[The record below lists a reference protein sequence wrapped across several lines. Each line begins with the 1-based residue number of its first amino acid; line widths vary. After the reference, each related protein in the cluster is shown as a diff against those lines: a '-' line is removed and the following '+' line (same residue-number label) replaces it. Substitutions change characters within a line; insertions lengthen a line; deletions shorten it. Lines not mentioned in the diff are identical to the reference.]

1 MAMLNNL
8 RLTFERHK
16 MKILLFGLMAA
27 TTYASSYKVRLQN
40 FRNTYKINET
50 SKNNVVPE
58 RYKNLQG
65 IKGEELLKQLHE
77 ITGKGYKQFDYRPSK
92 KYMYDVA
99 DNKNNKVFT
108 LYSNNYANGSNGQYS
123 ESGDA
128 NGDGKR
134 GDFVN
139 CEHTWPQ
146 SGFRKA
152 LPMRSD
158 IHHLYPTF
166 SRANSMR
173 GHMPFGY
180 VGKASRYSNNL
191 GSKASNLM
199 FEPADVVKGNVARAQ
214 FYFYTRYYDYE
225 KGIFQNKD
233 RDEYWTNQ
241 IGTLLKW
248 NREDPPDEWEISRNN
263 RIEKYQ
269 GNRNPFIDHY
279 KFADLIGSTAFV
291 KDQTNSESTDS
302 DGQDNQTPEKPPVE
316 ETTPPVGDIDARYDS
331 VKDLTG
337 KDLFGALHKMT
348 GENYK
353 GSGYSQSKA
362 YMYSDIDNTDGKVRT
377 LYSSM
382 YFAKGQNTKRYLET
396 KDENKDGTS
405 GDFVN
410 CEHTWPQSMFNK
422 TRPMVSDIHHLYPTL
437 SKPNGMRSRNPFGE
451 FLKTRKSYSNS
462 AGSKS
467 NGKRFEP
474 ADEAKGNV
482 ARAQFYF
489 YTRYHNRNIFSS
501 GFSKSQYWTKNLPM
515 FLKWHKADP
524 VDEWELKRNNAIE
537 KFQGNRNP
545 FIDVPAFAERIGAT
559 GFSN

>member
-1 MAMLNNL
+1 
-8 RLTFERHK
+8 

-27 TTYASSYKVRLQN
+27 TSFASSYKVRLQN
-40 FRNTYKINET
+40 FRNTYKIEKLGENT
-50 SKNNVVPE
+50 LIPE

-65 IKGEELLKQLHE
+65 VKGEELLKQLHE
-77 ITGKGYKQFDYRPSK
+77 LTGKNYKSFDYRSAK
-92 KYMYDVA
+92 KHMYDVV
-99 DNKNNKVFT
+99 DNKNKKVFT
-108 LYSNNYANGSNGQYS
+108 LYSNKYANGSNGQYN

-134 GDFVN
+134 RDFVN

-180 VGKASRYSNNL
+180 VGNAKRYSNNL
-191 GSKASNLM
+191 GSKASDIM

-214 FYFYTRYYDYE
+214 FYFYTRYYDY
-225 KGIFQNKD
+225 KAGIFQNND

-241 IGTLLKW
+241 IDTLLKW

-263 RIEKYQ
+263 HIEKYQ

-279 KFADLIGSTAFV
+279 QFADLIGRSAFV
-291 KDQTNSESTDS
+291 KDQSNSGSSDNNDS
-302 DGQDNQTPEKPPVE
+302 GNDNGSDNGEDQTPDQPPVDDS
-316 ETTPPVGDIDARYDS
+316 TSPIGDIDARYEA
-331 VKDLTG
+331 VKNLKG
-337 KDLFGALHKMT
+337 KELFSALHRLT

-353 GSGYSQSKA
+353 GSGYSHSKA
-362 YMYSDIDNTDGKVRT
+362 FMYSDIDNTDGKVRT

-382 YFAKGQNTKRYLET
+382 YFAKGNNTKRYLET
-396 KDENKDGTS
+396 KDANGDGTS

-422 TRPMVSDIHHLYPTL
+422 SRPMVSDIHHLYPTL
-437 SKPNGMRSRNPFGE
+437 SKPNGMRGRNPFGE
-451 FLKTRKSYSNS
+451 INGSKYSTS

-489 YTRYHNRNIFSS
+489 YTRYHNKNIFSS

-515 FLKWHKADP
+515 FLKWHKEDP
-524 VDEWELKRNNAIE
+524 VDEWEKTRNNRIE

-545 FIDVPAFAERIGAT
+545 FIDVPEFADRIGAN
-559 GFSN
+559 GFSR